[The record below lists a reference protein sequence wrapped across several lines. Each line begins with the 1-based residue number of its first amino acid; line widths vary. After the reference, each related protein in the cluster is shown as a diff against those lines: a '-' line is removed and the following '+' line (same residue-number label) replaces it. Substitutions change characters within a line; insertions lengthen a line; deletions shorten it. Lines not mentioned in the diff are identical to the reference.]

1 MGSSHVLVGPMRA
14 DEFARAIE
22 LPAEAAGLRVE
33 PELTAALVTDVLDE
47 PGGLPLLST
56 ALLELWQKRDGRT
69 LRMAS
74 YQETGGVRG
83 AVARLAEQAYGRL
96 EPDQQTIARGI
107 LLRLAVSNEGA
118 AVVRRRAPL
127 SEFDA
132 AENPNVAR
140 VLGVLADSRLLTV
153 SEGTVEVAHEALLRE
168 WPRLAGWIE
177 EDAEGRRLRSHLIDA
192 AKEWQASNRDAGEL
206 YRGARLATAL
216 DWTTEHTLE
225 LNDLERAFL
234 NDSRAAT
241 EREADRTR
249 RTNRRLRGLL
259 AVAVGFLIVAVVAGL
274 FAFVQQGE
282 AQRAAQTAE
291 AERAEAERSA
301 LKADA
306 QRLGAQALTEDDL
319 DLSLLLARQAVAL
332 DDSVETR
339 GTLLAALLRAP
350 AAIHVMHGTGDRTN
364 WIDISPDGKVV
375 VAGDHL
381 GAVVFFDATNFV
393 QLGEMRI
400 NAGFGHA
407 FSPDSQT
414 LAISGG
420 SFDFD
425 QIMLVDVAS
434 RTIRATHR
442 LAPDRYGVDMLAF
455 SKDGALLGVV
465 EGIPSGDPGTADD
478 DLHVLSVLD
487 PESPD
492 EAGSEIA
499 LGVGGPCALKPFG
512 QHDFA
517 YSACVNPKGRTDLLD
532 ITNRTVTASF
542 ALGGNAAVSPDDSQL
557 AVAPFDNSGS
567 VTFIDVATGEQ
578 HAAPGGHEANIQGIG
593 FAPDGKSLVT
603 LGDDRD
609 VIVWD
614 VDSYRVRERLHG
626 HSGRVFGPAFTSD
639 SKTLFTASL
648 DSTIF
653 AWDLAGDR
661 RLGRA
666 FSVGSAP
673 ETDRTQTVD
682 LSPDDRTLAVG
693 LRDGVVRLIDLSGAV
708 APRDVT
714 TWAAADHQAWL
725 DRYPDARWK
734 WPHPV
739 VASLAF
745 SPDGRTLAVGTNIP
759 PPVLIDVATGDVT
772 RFETGHDFGWIN
784 AVAWSTDGASVVT
797 AGDDGIVRFWD
808 ARTRSQTKVVHAY
821 ARTADQ
827 DEPWIFST
835 ALTKDG
841 ATLAVARSDGIVQ
854 IMDVAGDRE
863 LRRIQADLFGTFTV
877 RFSPDERTIATTG
890 NQSGDITFWESP
902 PAQGLASRSTLTTA
916 SPWTKFSRPV
926 AASSRAQAPTASPG
940 CGTSPRRGP
949 IGTPLHSYAQ
959 GDSNAWVQMAMSSD
973 GRTLYDV
980 YLDSGNAVAW
990 SLDPAMWAER
1000 ACEVPVGT

>member
-1 MGSSHVLVGPMRA
+1 MAPPPSEVLADMARAAGPSLVVLDDIDAGDDAGVAALERVAELAAARPILVLATYREDLAGPRLTAAAARLDPNGDARRTLEPLGTEDIAAIAAPYAGEDVARLPLAAIVEASGGRPGMVHELASEWASNEASRRLGAIAGRTASGRRDLQAMEAELASNIIDLQRVRERSRQARSPSASRLATQAASICPFKGLAPFETGDAGFYFGRERLVAELVARLVGGTFLAIVGPSGSGKSSAMRAGLLPALTSGVLPGSGTWTQRLMRPGDHPVASLRRALGVSAAGTGQGEHDALDAALAALAVGSRLVIAVDQFEEVFTQAADDEREEFIDLLTRAANDPEHRVLVLIAIWADFYGRCAAHAGLAELMGSSHVLVGPMRA

-332 DDSVETR
+332 EDSVETR

-350 AAIHVMHGTGDRTN
+350 APSTSCTA
-364 WIDISPDGKVV
+364 
-375 VAGDHL
+375 
-381 GAVVFFDATNFV
+381 
-393 QLGEMRI
+393 
-400 NAGFGHA
+400 
-407 FSPDSQT
+407 
-414 LAISGG
+414 
-420 SFDFD
+420 
-425 QIMLVDVAS
+425 
-434 RTIRATHR
+434 RATGRIGLTSRQTAR
-442 LAPDRYGVDMLAF
+442 L
-455 SKDGALLGVV
+455 
-465 EGIPSGDPGTADD
+465 
-478 DLHVLSVLD
+478 LS
-487 PESPD
+487 P
-492 EAGSEIA
+492 A
-499 LGVGGPCALKPFG
+499 
-512 QHDFA
+512 
-517 YSACVNPKGRTDLLD
+517 
-532 ITNRTVTASF
+532 IT
-542 ALGGNAAVSPDDSQL
+542 
-557 AVAPFDNSGS
+557 
-567 VTFIDVATGEQ
+567 
-578 HAAPGGHEANIQGIG
+578 
-593 FAPDGKSLVT
+593 
-603 LGDDRD
+603 
-609 VIVWD
+609 
-614 VDSYRVRERLHG
+614 
-626 HSGRVFGPAFTSD
+626 
-639 SKTLFTASL
+639 
-648 DSTIF
+648 
-653 AWDLAGDR
+653 
-661 RLGRA
+661 
-666 FSVGSAP
+666 SAP
-673 ETDRTQTVD
+673 SSSSMPPT
-682 LSPDDRTLAVG
+682 SC
-693 LRDGVVRLIDLSGAV
+693 S
-708 APRDVT
+708 
-714 TWAAADHQAWL
+714 WA
-725 DRYPDARWK
+725 RC
-734 WPHPV
+734 
-739 VASLAF
+739 AST
-745 SPDGRTLAVGTNIP
+745 P
-759 PPVLIDVATGDVT
+759 
-772 RFETGHDFGWIN
+772 
-784 AVAWSTDGASVVT
+784 ASVM
-797 AGDDGIVRFWD
+797 
-808 ARTRSQTKVVHAY
+808 RS
-821 ARTADQ
+821 
-827 DEPWIFST
+827 
-835 ALTKDG
+835 
-841 ATLAVARSDGIVQ
+841 
-854 IMDVAGDRE
+854 
-863 LRRIQADLFGTFTV
+863 
-877 RFSPDERTIATTG
+877 
-890 NQSGDITFWESP
+890 
-902 PAQGLASRSTLTTA
+902 
-916 SPWTKFSRPV
+916 
-926 AASSRAQAPTASPG
+926 APTAK
-940 CGTSPRRGP
+940 RWR
-949 IGTPLHSYAQ
+949 
-959 GDSNAWVQMAMSSD
+959 
-973 GRTLYDV
+973 
-980 YLDSGNAVAW
+980 
-990 SLDPAMWAER
+990 
-1000 ACEVPVGT
+1000 